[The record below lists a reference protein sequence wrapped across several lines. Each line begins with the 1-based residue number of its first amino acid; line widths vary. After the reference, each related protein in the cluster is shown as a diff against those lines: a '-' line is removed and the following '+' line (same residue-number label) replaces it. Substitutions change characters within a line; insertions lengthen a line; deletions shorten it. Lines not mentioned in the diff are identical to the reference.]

1 MDSSLQMLPKT
12 KPGMWW
18 VRAMTFEDFWWL
30 LYGRGRGIIY
40 TYMCVCVYIYTL
52 HVDTLVYSLRDIF
65 LTIQFKSFINMKIIF
80 IIIAYIYI
88 PTTALWT
95 SKRHHPSCH
104 CEPGLTTRVFEA
116 ITGGISWED
125 ALKPLRT
132 LLAKKCAKGQEDP
145 GVRMGWYWRLGLCMA
160 WLSRNIIWGLN

>member
-18 VRAMTFEDFWWL
+18 VRAMTYEDFWWL

-40 TYMCVCVYIYTL
+40 TYMCVCIYTACRYTCL
-52 HVDTLVYSLRDIF
+52 FFKRYIFDYS
-65 LTIQFKSFINMKIIF
+65 IQIIYKYENN
-80 IIIAYIYI
+80 IHNNSMYIYI